1 MNEEFVTE
9 AIRNDR
15 CIKAHRLLSRFEK
28 ELESELRRMG
38 EAMVDV
44 RSDLFERDV
53 EVGSNFNAGWDSGTI
68 IANVRDNI
76 SMDRV
81 NADNPSRNLR
91 LNISVRWVDPL
102 DWGEEDVDGALCAVC
117 YKINRGARG
126 DFLPVRDGTMNGDWA
141 VEIGED
147 QYNNAPGIF
156 YIPVETAGDIRNAS
170 DTLTEHFAEFGGEWG
185 ISPGE
190 AELTQ

>member
-15 CIKAHRLLSRFEK
+15 CIKANRLLSRFEK

-38 EAMVDV
+38 EAMVDF

-76 SMDRV
+76 SMARV

-117 YKINRGARG
+117 YKINRGNRA
-126 DFLPVRDGTMNGDWA
+126 DFLPVRDGTVNGDWA

-156 YIPVETAGDIRNAS
+156 YIPVETADDMRHAA
-170 DTLTEHFAEFGGEWG
+170 DTLTEHFSEFGGEWG
-185 ISPGE
+185 ISPSE
-190 AELTQ
+190 TELTQ